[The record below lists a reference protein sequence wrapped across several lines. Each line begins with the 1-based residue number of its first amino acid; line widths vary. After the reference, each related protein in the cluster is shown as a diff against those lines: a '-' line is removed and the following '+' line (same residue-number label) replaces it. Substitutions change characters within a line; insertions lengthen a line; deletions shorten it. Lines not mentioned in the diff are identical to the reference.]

1 VAHIKKIA
9 YLMSR
14 FPHLPE
20 TFILREMIALERLG
34 WQVSLYPLI
43 FQKQPV
49 IHADAKAWLERA
61 QCLPWFSADVLRAN
75 LRRFFRQPALYL
87 SVLFQV
93 VSENLRSLKFLARAL
108 VLFPKIVLMAERIE
122 GEGIRHVHA
131 HYASHPALAAWII
144 HRFTGITYSVTVHA
158 HDIYVEKAMLAT
170 KLKDAAFIAAIS
182 EYNINYL
189 VQHVGGWVRERA
201 YVIRCGIDPALYS
214 PAEQNHVE
222 RNGLKIISVG
232 SLQPYK
238 GHIHLID
245 ACALL
250 HQRGVP
256 FHCQIVGGGDLK
268 PDLEKRIRQHELQ
281 GLVELAGPKTQEEI
295 AHLLGQAN
303 CYVQPSVIMPSGKM
317 EGIPVALMEAMASE
331 LPVVATDISGVPE
344 LVREGET
351 GWLVPPESPQDIA
364 DVLTEIY
371 HHPQEAARRA
381 RRGREWVLQEFTLAA
396 NVQKLSDLLTPFASS
411 SPKT

>member
-1 VAHIKKIA
+1 MAHIKKIA
-9 YLMSR
+9 YIMSR

-43 FQKQPV
+43 FQNQSV
-49 IHADAKAWLERA
+49 IHADARAWLERA
-61 QCLPWFSADVLRAN
+61 HRLPWFSAEVLRAN
-75 LRRFFRQPALYL
+75 FRRFFKQPGLYL
-87 SVLFQV
+87 SILFQV
-93 VSENLRSLKFLARAL
+93 IGENLSSLKFLARAL

-122 GEGIRHVHA
+122 GEGIRHIHA
-131 HYASHPALAAWII
+131 HYATHPALAAWVI

-158 HDIYVEKAMLAT
+158 HDIYVEKAMLGT

-189 VQHVGGWVRERA
+189 ARHVGAWIREHA
-201 YVIRCGIDPALYS
+201 HVIRCGIDPALYH
-214 PAEQNHVE
+214 PAEQNDADWS
-222 RNGLKIISVG
+222 GLKIISVG

-250 HQRGVP
+250 HQRGIP
-256 FHCQIVGGGDLK
+256 FHCQIIGGGDLK
-268 PDLEKRIRQHELQ
+268 PVLETRIRQHGLQ
-281 GLVELAGPKTQEEI
+281 GRVELAGPKTQEEI
-295 AHLLGQAN
+295 AALLVQAN

-317 EGIPVALMEAMASE
+317 EGIPVALMEAMASG

-344 LVREGET
+344 LIREGET
-351 GWLVPPESPQDIA
+351 GWLVPPESPQALA

-371 HHPQEAARRA
+371 THPQETARRA
-381 RRGREWVLQEFTLAA
+381 HAGRQWVLQEFTLAS
-396 NVQKLSDLLTPFASS
+396 NVQKLSDLLTPLASL
-411 SPKT
+411 PEQA

>member
-1 VAHIKKIA
+1 
-9 YLMSR
+9 MSR

-20 TFILREMIALERLG
+20 TFILREMIALEHLG

-43 FQKQPV
+43 FQKQSV
-49 IHADAKAWLERA
+49 IHADARAWLERA
-61 QCLPWFSADVLRAN
+61 QRLPWFSLEVLRAN
-75 LRRFFRQPALYL
+75 LRRFFKQPGLYL

-93 VSENLRSLKFLARAL
+93 MGENLGSLKFLARAL

-122 GEGIRHVHA
+122 SEGIRHIHA
-131 HYASHPALAAWII
+131 HYATHPGLAAWVI

-158 HDIYVEKAMLAT
+158 HDIYVEKAMLGT
-170 KLKDAAFIAAIS
+170 KLKEATFIAAIS

-189 VQHVGGWVRERA
+189 ARHVGEWIRERA
-201 YVIRCGIDPALYS
+201 HVIRCGIDPALYH
-214 PAEQNHVE
+214 PAEQSDPDRSRLNIV
-222 RNGLKIISVG
+222 SVG

-256 FHCQIVGGGDLK
+256 FHCQIIGGGDLK
-268 PDLEKRIRQHELQ
+268 PALEKRIHQHGLQ
-281 GLVELAGPKTQEEI
+281 GLVELVGPKTQEEI
-295 AHLLGQAN
+295 ARLLDQAN

-317 EGIPVALMEAMASE
+317 EGIPVALMEAMASG

-351 GWLVPPESPQDIA
+351 GWLVPPESPQALA

-371 HHPQEAARRA
+371 THPEQAAQRA
-381 RRGREWVLQEFTLAA
+381 QAGRQWVLQEFTLAS
-396 NVQKLSDLLTPFASS
+396 NVRKLSDLLTPLASS
-411 SPKT
+411 PEQA